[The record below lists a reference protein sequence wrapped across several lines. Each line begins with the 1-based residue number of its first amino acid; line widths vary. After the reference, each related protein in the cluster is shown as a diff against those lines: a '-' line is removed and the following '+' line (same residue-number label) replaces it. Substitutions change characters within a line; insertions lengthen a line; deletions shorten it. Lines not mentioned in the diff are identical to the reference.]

1 MFLLKN
7 ITTKNIIEISVTV
20 RIYCWFLFILN
31 RVLNDSTMPMI
42 IPKSAC
48 TIKNKT
54 NRQAAGKLLG
64 MIVEAIR
71 PPKTA
76 NLRNEVS

>member
-1 MFLLKN
+1 
-7 ITTKNIIEISVTV
+7 
-20 RIYCWFLFILN
+20 
-31 RVLNDSTMPMI
+31 MPMI